1 MSATDALPRHGFPRA
16 EALVTVLV
24 NPPSGRSADDPA
36 AGKGADA
43 DAGAVPALGGIS
55 VNGVTV
61 PEREI
66 LAEAQ
71 NHPSETPGSALRAAA
86 EALVVREL
94 LWQETRRLDIPAVP
108 DLDDA
113 GRPET
118 ERDAGIRILIER
130 EVSVP
135 SATLEE
141 CQRYYER
148 HPGKF
153 RAPTLYEARHI
164 LIAVP
169 ESDSADR
176 RAARTRAQGLCGALA
191 ERPELF
197 RDLARDHSDCPSCE
211 QGGNLGQLSPG
222 STVAEFEAALANMHE
237 GDITPAP
244 VESRFGFHVIA
255 LDRRIEGHDLPFDL
269 VSDRIAAW
277 LEASAWSKAVS
288 QYISILAG
296 KAEICGIS
304 LGGAEGPLVQ

>member
-1 MSATDALPRHGFPRA
+1 M
-16 EALVTVLV
+16 VTVLV
-24 NPPSGRSADDPA
+24 NPPSGRTAGDPESGQDA
-36 AGKGADA
+36 HAGPPS
-43 DAGAVPALGGIS
+43 GAVPSLGEVS
-55 VNGVTV
+55 VNGFTI

-71 NHPSETPGSALRAAA
+71 NHPSENPGGALRAAA

-94 LWQETRRLDIPAVP
+94 LWQETRRLDIPAEP
-108 DLDDA
+108 ERDDA

-118 ERDAGIRILIER
+118 ERDAAIRALIDR

-135 SATLEE
+135 SASPAE
-141 CQRYYER
+141 CRRYYER
-148 HPGKF
+148 HPAKF
-153 RAPTLYEARHI
+153 RAPTLFEARHI
-164 LIAVP
+164 LIAAA
-169 ESDSADR
+169 ESDDAGR
-176 RAARTRAQGLCGALA
+176 RTARARALALCGTLA
-191 ERPELF
+191 ERPDLF
-197 RDLARDHSDCPSCE
+197 PDLARDHSDCPSRE

-222 STVAEFEAALANMHE
+222 STVAEFEAALADMRE

-269 VSDRIAAW
+269 VSERIAAW

-296 KAEICGIS
+296 KAEIRGVS

>member
-1 MSATDALPRHGFPRA
+1 MVS
-16 EALVTVLV
+16 VLV
-24 NPPSGRSADDPA
+24 NPPSGRTPGDPK
-36 AGKGADA
+36 AGQDAGAGPPS
-43 DAGAVPALGGIS
+43 GAVPALGEIS
-55 VNGVTV
+55 VNGITV
-61 PEREI
+61 PEGEI

-71 NHPSETPGSALRAAA
+71 NHPSENPGGALRAAA

-94 LWQETRRLDIPAVP
+94 LWQEARRLDIPAEP
-108 DLDDA
+108 ERDDA

-118 ERDAGIRILIER
+118 ERDAAIRALIDR

-135 SATLEE
+135 SASPEE
-141 CQRYYER
+141 CRRYYER

-153 RAPTLYEARHI
+153 RAPTLFEARHI

-169 ESDSADR
+169 ESDDAGR
-176 RAARTRAQGLCGALA
+176 REAKARALVLCGTLTEQP
-191 ERPELF
+191 ERFPV
-197 RDLARDHSDCPSCE
+197 LARDHSDCPSRE

-222 STVAEFEAALANMHE
+222 STVAEFEAALADMGE

-255 LDRRIEGHDLPFDL
+255 LDRRIEGHDLPFDM

-296 KAEICGIS
+296 RAEIRGIS

>member
-1 MSATDALPRHGFPRA
+1 MVS
-16 EALVTVLV
+16 VLV
-24 NPPSGRSADDPA
+24 NPPSGRSAGDPST
-36 AGKGADA
+36 GK
-43 DAGAVPALGGIS
+43 DAGTGAPAGAVVPALGEIS
-55 VNGVTV
+55 VNGIAV

-71 NHPSETPGSALRAAA
+71 NHPSENPGEALRTAA

-108 DLDDA
+108 ERDDA
-113 GRPET
+113 GRLET
-118 ERDAGIRILIER
+118 ERDAAIRALIDR

-135 SATLEE
+135 SATPEE
-141 CQRYYER
+141 SRRYYER

-153 RAPTLYEARHI
+153 RAPTLFEARHI

-169 ESDSADR
+169 ASDEDGR
-176 RAARTRAQGLCGALA
+176 RAAKMRAQALCGTLA

-197 RDLARDHSDCPSCE
+197 PDLARDHSDCPSRE

-222 STVAEFEAALANMHE
+222 STVAEFEAAMADMRE

-255 LDRRIEGHDLPFDL
+255 LDRRIEGHDLPFDM

-296 KAEICGIS
+296 KADIRGIS
-304 LGGAEGPLVQ
+304 LGVAEGPLVQ